1 MIGKLLG
8 DTQIQTPPPPPQ
20 HAHRATDPVKSAADA
35 VSSQIAASLQEEITS
50 LPYLD
55 YGFEGDRARR
65 VASPGKVWHPLT
77 ITLE

>member
-8 DTQIQTPPPPPQ
+8 DTQIQTSPPQ
-20 HAHRATDPVKSAADA
+20 HAHRATDPVRSAADA
-35 VSSQIAASLQEEITS
+35 GSSQIAASLQEESTS